1 MLRTLMMRTLTALRD
16 LFTPAIFE
24 IEIQGDRLRVRRG
37 EAPGG
42 IVSEFADAARD
53 FDLRRGTLRAIRTGT
68 GVTLAFSSE
77 IPPET
82 HQRFRNILAL
92 YRDRI
97 RAAGR

>member
-1 MLRTLMMRTLTALRD
+1 MLRTLIQTLTAIRR
-16 LFTPAIFE
+16 LFAPTLFE
-24 IEIQGDRLRVRRG
+24 IEIQGDTLRVRHG

-53 FDLRRGTLRAIRTGT
+53 LEIRRGTIRGVRTGH
-68 GVTLAFSSE
+68 GVTLAFSRE
-77 IPPET
+77 IPAEA

-97 RAAGR
+97 RGPNG

>member
-1 MLRTLMMRTLTALRD
+1 MLRALIQILSALRS
-16 LFTPAIFE
+16 LFAPAIFE
-24 IEIQGDRLRVRRG
+24 IEIHGDVLKVRRG

-53 FDLRRGTLRAIRTGT
+53 LEIRRGTIRGIRAGH

-77 IPPET
+77 IPAEA

-97 RAAGR
+97 RGPGA

>member
-1 MLRTLMMRTLTALRD
+1 MLRTLIRSLTALRW
-16 LFTPAIFE
+16 LFAPAIFE
-24 IEIQGDRLRVRRG
+24 IEIQGGMLKVRRG

-53 FDLRRGTLRAIRTGT
+53 FEIRRGTIRGVRAGH
-68 GVTLAFSSE
+68 GVTLAFSGE
-77 IPPET
+77 IPAEA

-97 RAAGR
+97 RGPNG